1 MKRKEWVDTSQM
13 DGKSQM
19 SKFSKFSKAWTVAN
33 QSMSGFSTLNG
44 SNLNVKFLNNAQ
56 QNHQEQLEKQ
66 KEFEEAMKSKKL

>member
-1 MKRKEWVDTSQM
+1 
-13 DGKSQM
+13 
-19 SKFSKFSKAWTVAN
+19 
-33 QSMSGFSTLNG
+33 MSGFSTLNG